1 MLEAIIRVLAPH
13 YCLGCGREDTL
24 LCDSCRLS
32 GLRTIPSR
40 CYRCKTLTTDAAVCK
55 KCRSEGP
62 LRHIWASCEYED
74 LPKQLI
80 HKLKFE
86 RAKAAHKPIA
96 IQIDD
101 TLPVLTGVTI
111 SHVPTATSRVRQRGY
126 DQSRLVA
133 RELSRLRSL
142 PYRSLLLRR
151 GQQRQV
157 GAERSVRVT
166 QAQDFFAAKE
176 QRDPL
181 PTHVLLVDDVL
192 TTGATLQAAARCLRR
207 AGVKCVDAVVFAQ
220 RQ

>member
-40 CYRCKTLTTDAAVCK
+40 CYRCKALTIDAAVCK
-55 KCRSEGP
+55 RCRAEGP

-86 RAKAAHKPIA
+86 RAKDAYKPITV
-96 IQIDD
+96 QIDD
-101 TLPVLTGVTI
+101 TLPILTGVTI
-111 SHVPTATSRVRQRGY
+111 SHVPTATSRIRQRGY
-126 DQSRLVA
+126 DQSQLVA
-133 RELSRLRSL
+133 RELARLRFL
-142 PYRSLLLRR
+142 PHRSLLVRC

-157 GAERSVRVT
+157 GAERSIRVS
-166 QAQDFFAAKE
+166 QAKDFFMAKK

-181 PTHVLLVDDVL
+181 PEQVLLVDDVL
-192 TTGATLQAAARCLRR
+192 TTGATLQAAAHCLKQ
-207 AGVKCVDAVVFAQ
+207 AGVKRVDAVVFAQ
-220 RQ
+220 KQ

>member
-24 LCDSCRLS
+24 LCEFCRLS
-32 GLRTIPSR
+32 VLHTIPSR
-40 CYRCKTLTTDAAVCK
+40 CYRCKALTTDAAVCK
-55 KCRSEGP
+55 KCRAEGP

-86 RAKAAHKPIA
+86 RAKAAYKPIA
-96 IQIDD
+96 MQIHD
-101 TLPVLTGVTI
+101 TLPMLAGVSI

-126 DQSRLVA
+126 DQSLLVA
-133 RELSRLRSL
+133 RELARLRSL
-142 PYRSLLLRR
+142 PHRSLLLRR

-157 GAERSVRVT
+157 GAERSVRAA
-166 QAQDFFAAKE
+166 QAQDFFTTKK
-176 QRDPL
+176 QREPL
-181 PTHVLLVDDVL
+181 PAHVLLVDDVL
-192 TTGATLQAAARCLRR
+192 TTGATLQAAARCLKR

-220 RQ
+220 KQ